1 MRHDFEAIYL
11 LPQEGERPDVAFG
24 GGSPAGDGEATQGTA
39 DGAGGEGQG
48 QEPGSGGFWIM
59 LALLFVFMWLFVI
72 RPESRRRKQQQEFQS
87 SLKKGDEV
95 VTAGGLH
102 GSIAAIDE
110 TTVTLKVSDAVRLK
124 FDRHAVGRRASAP
137 AEEKAP
143 AGK

>member
-1 MRHDFEAIYL
+1 MRISVETFL
-11 LPQEGERPDVAFG
+11 LPAQEGAPEVSFANDGGTASTTAEQGTAEGGAADGKAEG
-24 GGSPAGDGEATQGTA
+24 GGS
-39 DGAGGEGQG
+39 
-48 QEPGSGGFWIM
+48 GFWVM

-72 RPESRRRKQQQEFQS
+72 RPESKRRKQQQEFQS
-87 SLKKGDEV
+87 SLQKGDEV

-110 TTVTLKVSDAVRLK
+110 TTVTLKVADSVRLK
-124 FDRHAVGRRASAP
+124 FDRHAVGRKASAP

>member
-1 MRHDFEAIYL
+1 MRASVESFIL
-11 LPQEGERPDVAFG
+11 PPQEGAPSVSFQEG
-24 GGSPAGDGEATQGTA
+24 GAPAGTASQGTA
-39 DGAGGEGQG
+39 DTAGDGGGQASSG
-48 QEPGSGGFWIM
+48 GGSGFWVM

-102 GSIAAIDE
+102 GSIAALDE